1 MLSISRHSQM
11 FPLSYYVIHSHPH
24 IIDHILMMHSIV
36 ITIFLLV
43 VFINK
48 LHCFCSCWCI
58 FFCYHFGATTFP
70 ISASNLDDI
79 FCHFIFFF
87 CLFIV
92 LLLEMRRIQINSD
105 SLSFLP
111 IKSFAS
117 STLFQFIIINRL
129 VFFRLWLLSLP
140 LCFYISKIFRSRE

>member
-1 MLSISRHSQM
+1 M

-36 ITIFLLV
+36 ITIFVVACCLHQQAALL
-43 VFINK
+43 
-48 LHCFCSCWCI
+48 LLMLMI
-58 FFCYHFGATTFP
+58 FFYYHFGATTFP

-79 FCHFIFFF
+79 FCHFIFF
-87 CLFIV
+87 CHFIV
-92 LLLEMRRIQINSD
+92 LLLEMRHIQINSD

-129 VFFRLWLLSLP
+129 VFFFVRLWLLLLP